1 MLLRMP
7 NDVTLNSRIA
17 LYRAYAGEKEAALAN
32 VQHALNLAPQVAD
45 VQFRAALTHELIG
58 DRSAALAAL
67 SQASKLGYPLNL
79 IESAPDLLNL
89 RRDARYQKF
98 LINLER
104 DSKK

>member
-1 MLLRMP
+1 M
-7 NDVTLNSRIA
+7 
-17 LYRAYAGEKEAALAN
+17 
-32 VQHALNLAPQVAD
+32 
-45 VQFRAALTHELIG
+45 QFRAALTHELIG